1 MWIFCGLCFV
11 VRNVGIVTNNTFSCS
26 RARNHE
32 NVQQVYL
39 SWCSLASFFWHMNI
53 YWFWRKSNK
62 NPRFPH
68 PVVTGGQQEQRH
80 GVKTERDKENIRN
93 TSRSVHWSIQRRLLV
108 INRFVYFYIIK
119 KISSS
124 KLHFNLLDM
133 FGSDKCV
140 ELSLIHTLWKKS
152 SHRWSFVL
160 SFVFREKISGRWFSF

>member
-1 MWIFCGLCFV
+1 MYFNIFNLLWIFCGLCFV
-11 VRNVGIVTNNTFSCS
+11 VRNVGIVTNDTFSCS

-93 TSRSVHWSIQRRLLV
+93 TSRSVRLINPEEIVSHKSICIFLHHKKDLV
-108 INRFVYFYIIK
+108 FKTTF
-119 KISSS
+119 
-124 KLHFNLLDM
+124 
-133 FGSDKCV
+133 
-140 ELSLIHTLWKKS
+140 
-152 SHRWSFVL
+152 
-160 SFVFREKISGRWFSF
+160 